1 MCVFFCPTVVHCP
14 WLPAPV
20 NGSKS
25 TNDTAFGTI
34 VHFACHEGL
43 GVVGSLSIVC
53 ESSGNW
59 SGFVPVCRC
68 KHANRL
74 FRLIILYVLISSDL
88 TNISVVPF
96 DVNSSSL
103 LTTATASVVAIT
115 TDEVAFFS
123 RGQFNLSLKWI
134 PLTVPARTPLLI
146 VVKDIGYS
154 TVTKTFAAYS
164 SEGTDAVFKNCLS
177 VMTFLSI
184 GYSLSVR
191 LRRRQYLNRFTY
203 NSSSSFNVSSQ
214 NDDLPAWVNFEEN
227 SLNVSSGTEIEIS
240 LHVINPFESLSLIP
254 QLFALNNSV
263 AQRVNLDSFS
273 LLEIDI
279 REREARTTVGLNR
292 PAQLRLG
299 IDERAKVSEGDRISA
314 WFYSDSDALWKEN
327 GEGLVSSLVND
338 QLVWTTTIDR
348 LGWWNCDRTWTETAC
363 ISTTVSHLH
372 NGVEEPLP
380 GALIILEGD
389 SFNYGATASTSL
401 DGRSCLETQRGQTS
415 SIWVRHEAFGYD
427 SRDAVEVAGL
437 NQSSYCGGKDAIV
450 WRSSVGGA
458 SGTCED
464 LSLLCKCISS
474 YFIKFATRGSL

>member
-1 MCVFFCPTVVHCP
+1 M
-14 WLPAPV
+14 
-20 NGSKS
+20 
-25 TNDTAFGTI
+25 
-34 VHFACHEGL
+34 
-43 GVVGSLSIVC
+43 
-53 ESSGNW
+53 
-59 SGFVPVCRC
+59 
-68 KHANRL
+68 
-74 FRLIILYVLISSDL
+74 
-88 TNISVVPF
+88 
-96 DVNSSSL
+96 NSSSL
-103 LTTATASVVAIT
+103 LTTASASVVAIT

-164 SEGTDAVFKNCLS
+164 SEGTDAVFRNCLS

-191 LRRRQYLNRFTY
+191 LHRRQYLNRLTY
-203 NSSSSFNVSSQ
+203 NSSSSFNVSSE

-240 LHVINPFESLSLIP
+240 LHVINPFESLSLVP
-254 QLFALNNSV
+254 QLFALNSV
-263 AQRVNLDSFS
+263 AQRVNLDSFA

-279 REREARTTVGLNR
+279 REKEARTTVGLNR

-299 IDERAKVSEGDRISA
+299 IDERAKVNEGDTITA
-314 WFYSDSDALWKEN
+314 WFYGDSDALWKEN
-327 GEGLVSSLVND
+327 GEGLVSSFVNE
-338 QLVWTTTIDR
+338 QLVWTATIDR

-372 NGVEEPLP
+372 NRVEEPLP
-380 GALIILEGD
+380 GALIVLEGD
-389 SFNYGATASTSL
+389 TFNYGVTASTSL
-401 DGRSCLETQRGQTS
+401 NGRSCVETQLGQTS

-427 SRDAVEVAGL
+427 SRDAVEVHGL
-437 NQSSYCGGKDAIV
+437 NQSSYCAGKHAIV

-464 LSLLCKCISS
+464 FSFLCKWNSS
-474 YFIKFATRGSL
+474 